1 MVGISPWEIRYR
13 NAIEPG
19 KVLPNGQIADCST
32 ALKETLLAVKD
43 AYESNPGRAGIAC
56 AMKNAG
62 VGVGLPDK
70 GRASVRDA
78 PQYLSRWLR
87 KLPDLAEKR

>member
-1 MVGISPWEIRYR
+1 MIDVLAEKVGISPWEIRYR

-32 ALKETLLAVKD
+32 ALKETLEAIKD
-43 AYESNPGRAGIAC
+43 VYDEHYPNVGLAC

-62 VGVGLPDK
+62 VGVGLPDT
-70 GRASVRDA
+70 GRARLIVNNGDI
-78 PQYLSRWLR
+78 LR
-87 KLPDLAEKR
+87 CI